1 MRLILIA
8 IYIVILLIEV
18 PGLLKKRLYP
28 ELMVFMALFLIG
40 LYMGLAYSFQWPLG
54 APFEALAIYAEPK

>member
-1 MRLILIA
+1 MLLALIA
-8 IYIVILLIEV
+8 IYFLILLMEV

-28 ELMVFMALFLIG
+28 ELAVFMALFLIG

-54 APFEALAIYAEPK
+54 APFEALVIYAEPK